1 MRKTKSRE
9 RESLTVVVLF
19 FGLLTCL
26 ALVLTSC
33 NTNTRNNPFNEDINA
48 LEDLNE
54 YILFDLE
61 EGRIPEQTAN
71 LYVFSNLILIKKME
85 NIASVTY
92 KQHQ

>member
-1 MRKTKSRE
+1 MSKTNTKE
-9 RESLTVVVLF
+9 KESLTVVVLF

-26 ALVLTSC
+26 AIILTSC
-33 NTNTRNNPFNEDINA
+33 NTNRHDPFTEDINA

-54 YILFDLE
+54 YILYDLE
-61 EGRIPEQTAN
+61 EGKIPPKTAN
-71 LYVFSNLILIKKME
+71 LYVYSNLILIKKLQ